1 MTNQSTEYLSTEV
14 LTASPYRL
22 HQMVVDA
29 ALRFAYQ
36 AEAAISKPDRE
47 VVSVACTRSR
57 EFVAEL
63 ISGLRE
69 DSAPELVGSIKA
81 LFVFVFRN
89 LAEAERDC
97 DAEKLQAAIRVLSE
111 HRQTWQELGQVMSKA
126 GTPTDGNSVRLN
138 RSA

>member
-1 MTNQSTEYLSTEV
+1 MTSQSAQYLSTEV

-36 AEAAISKPDRE
+36 AEAAIAEPDRE
-47 VVSVACTRSR
+47 VVSMACTRSR

-69 DSAPELVGSIKA
+69 DSAPELVSSLKA
-81 LFVFVFRN
+81 LFVFVYRN

-97 DAEKLQAAIRVLSE
+97 DAEKLQAAIRVLTE
-111 HRQTWQELGQVMSKA
+111 HRQTWQELGNMIN
-126 GTPTDGNSVRLN
+126 GPTTPTDANVRLN

>member
-1 MTNQSTEYLSTEV
+1 MLNQSAEYLSTEV

-22 HQMVVDA
+22 HQLVVDA

-36 AEAAISKPDRE
+36 AESAIAEPDRE
-47 VVSVACTRSR
+47 VVSITCTRSR

-69 DSAPELVGSIKA
+69 ESAPELVGSMKA
-81 LFVFVFRN
+81 LFLFVYRN

-111 HRQTWQELGQVMSKA
+111 HRQTWIELGSVMNTQTNPA
-126 GTPTDGNSVRLN
+126 DATTRLN